1 MEEIETLQAQAEAGE
16 VDAQYE
22 MGWRHAL
29 GMEAPMDDEVA
40 LRWLK
45 TAADNGHMLAQ
56 NNLGARYYTGDG
68 VDQDLKLAYRYFFL
82 AASQGDRKAGKNL
95 DTIAKQLPE
104 ADLAECRAG
113 ADTD

>member
-1 MEEIETLQAQAEAGE
+1 
-16 VDAQYE
+16 
-22 MGWRHAL
+22 
-29 GMEAPMDDEVA
+29 MDDEGA

-95 DTIAKQLPE
+95 DVIAKKLSDKE
-104 ADLAECRAG
+104 LNECRAFAQG
-113 ADTD
+113 